1 MRKDRIK
8 TPVLEMLGKPR
19 KRAAARK
26 TEPASGAA
34 KVFEYRDNKESA
46 MGLEIFEVQ
55 RELERSFQR
64 KPP

>member
-1 MRKDRIK
+1 
-8 TPVLEMLGKPR
+8 MLGKPR